1 MKFQQA
7 SRLQGVRYDVRGRNM
22 VAAQEMEARGEKIM
36 HLNIG
41 NLKLFGFD
49 TPPSVRRSVI
59 AHMEQAEG
67 YSDSKGVYSAR
78 TAVANYYQTKG
89 LDVDVPQVLLGNG
102 VSELISITLQA
113 MVNPGDEILIPAP
126 DYPLWTGQTTLS
138 GGVAVHYRCDE
149 ENDWNPDVE
158 DIRSK
163 VNNRTRAIVLI
174 NPNNPTG
181 AVYSKEIV
189 DEIVQV
195 ARENDLVILSDEIY
209 EKIIYSGQ
217 HTYAAKSAGKD
228 VLCITYSGLSKAYRA
243 CGYRAGWMVTT
254 GPLSDASS
262 LLEGI
267 NLLANMRMC
276 ANVMGQY
283 AIQTCLGGVQSIEA
297 LVKPGG
303 RFYDQLK
310 LSAELLNEIP
320 GVSCVPA
327 KGALYLFPRL
337 DPERYPIEDDEDWAL
352 GLLKSKKI
360 LISHGRGFNWPDPD
374 HFRLVALL
382 EEDKLRDAIS
392 RIAEYCDETCRD

>member
-41 NLKLFGFD
+41 NLKPFGFD
-49 TPPSVRRSVI
+49 TPASVRRSVI

-67 YSDSKGVYSAR
+67 YSDSQGVYSAR

-89 LDVDVPQVLLGNG
+89 LDVDVDQVLLGNG

-126 DYPLWTGQTTLS
+126 DYPLWTAQTTLT

-149 ENDWNPDVE
+149 ENGWNPNID
-158 DIRSK
+158 DIRSI
-163 VNNRTRAIVLI
+163 VTNRTRAIVLI

-181 AVYSKEIV
+181 AVYSKEAV
-189 DEIVQV
+189 DAIIQV
-195 ARENDLVILSDEIY
+195 ARENDLVVLSDEIY

-243 CGYRAGWMVTT
+243 CGYRAGWMVAT
-254 GPLSDASS
+254 GPLADAKS
-262 LLEGI
+262 LFEGI

-276 ANVMGQY
+276 ANVMGQH
-283 AIQTCLGGVQSIEA
+283 AIQTCLGGVQSIED

-303 RFYDQLK
+303 RFYDQTK
-310 LSAELLNEIP
+310 LSAQLLNEIP

-327 KGALYLFPRL
+327 KGALYLFPKL

-352 GLLKSKKI
+352 GLLQSKKI
-360 LISHGRGFNWPDPD
+360 LVSHGRGFNWPEPD

-382 EEDKLRDAIS
+382 EEKKLRDAIE
-392 RIAEYCDETCRD
+392 RIADYCEETRRD

>member
-297 LVKPGG
+297 LVRPGG
-303 RFYDQLK
+303 RFYDQIK

-352 GLLKSKKI
+352 GLLRSKKI
-360 LISHGRGFNWPDPD
+360 LISHGRGFNWPEPD

>member
-149 ENDWNPDVE
+149 ENGWNPDVE

-297 LVKPGG
+297 LIRPGG

-352 GLLKSKKI
+352 GLLRSKKI

>member
-67 YSDSKGVYSAR
+67 YSASQGVYSAR

-243 CGYRAGWMVTT
+243 CGYRAGWMVAT

-297 LVKPGG
+297 LVRPGG
-303 RFYDQLK
+303 RFYDQIK

>member
-22 VAAQEMEARGEKIM
+22 VTAQEMEARGEKIM

-41 NLKLFGFD
+41 NLKLFSFD

-67 YSDSKGVYSAR
+67 YSASQGVYSAR

-149 ENDWNPDVE
+149 ENDWNPDVD

-360 LISHGRGFNWPDPD
+360 LISHGRGFNWPEPD